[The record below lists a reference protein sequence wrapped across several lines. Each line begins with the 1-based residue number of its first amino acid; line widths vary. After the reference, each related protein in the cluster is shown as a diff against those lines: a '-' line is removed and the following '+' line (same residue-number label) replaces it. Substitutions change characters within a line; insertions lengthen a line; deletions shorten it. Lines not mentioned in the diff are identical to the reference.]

1 MPTTE
6 GPCNGMHPLIS
17 ELSCAVLS
25 PSRHRL
31 QMKVP
36 EIKKILKAKG
46 LPRTGS
52 KADLIA
58 TYLSNVGMTTLTC
71 ICLMCV
77 LCWWSLGFTTC
88 RCHRNNYAGRAGG
101 DAG

>member
-1 MPTTE
+1 
-6 GPCNGMHPLIS
+6 
-17 ELSCAVLS
+17 
-25 PSRHRL
+25 L

-58 TYLSNVGMTTLTC
+58 LRQQCWYDHSDVYLSDV
-71 ICLMCV
+71 CV
-77 LCWWSLGFTTC
+77 VSVVPLGFTTC

-101 DAG
+101 DAGSST